1 MHLKHTIIPALL
13 SAILVATSAR
23 AQDTEPT
30 PATSDSATA
39 GATADASDRGPAS
52 IWMLLPASAGELPDW
67 VEPSAAALNHELAQH
82 APFLD
87 PGGLRARLE
96 RRVSAQPARLSN
108 LQIDAWMSHSRSAII
123 HLSSMEYAQARQD
136 LLQTEAISARAAEE
150 LNREDHRAHAV
161 LETCLY
167 LVRVFVETDQYA
179 RAEEHAR
186 ECRML
191 VPGLTANALEQ
202 TPEVNEVLRH
212 VDEAMRHE
220 PRGQLRV
227 ESNPSGCTVRLNG
240 LVFGET
246 PFTLD
251 DMARGDYRLQVECDD
266 HVRGRVHHVR
276 IGDEETVVRVDG
288 RFEQVFETRPIPHL
302 HYPNAEQSREHR
314 MLDALR
320 LAHDGGASHVLLFV
334 PIQDGVRVD
343 RVDVATQTL
352 VASVRVPVNPSAMP
366 PIARALVVP
375 VVRALMASRSIDF
388 MVNPPAAI
396 EPWEGPH
403 SKPAIR
409 VSSEQAS
416 LAALAVG
423 EPVAEG
429 IMPRRHRRSPSRPR
443 ATLGWVIAGAG
454 VAALGLGYALEA
466 RSRGLGD
473 RYARAEPVDPDFTSR
488 QGDWQ
493 SSRYPVYG
501 LAALGGVGASVGLGL
516 ALPAR
521 GGVPWYAW
529 LSGAA
534 GVGLVA
540 SGVVVGLG
548 ASSCGNIASD
558 RVRCVDRGKSV
569 DLAVLLAMTGAPL
582 LSVPL
587 SYLLLPTGSRF
598 SARLD
603 LGRTHASV
611 MLEGR
616 L

>member
-1 MHLKHTIIPALL
+1 MSLKLTIIPALL
-13 SAILVATSAR
+13 TAILVATSAR
-23 AQDTEPT
+23 AQDAEPT
-30 PATSDSATA
+30 HASADDATTGISN
-39 GATADASDRGPAS
+39 SDRGPTS
-52 IWMLLPASAGELPDW
+52 IWMLLPASAGELPRW
-67 VEPSAAALNHELAQH
+67 VEPSTAALNHELARH

-96 RRVSAQPARLSN
+96 QRVSTQPARLTN

-136 LLQTEAISARAAEE
+136 LLETEAISSRAAVE

-227 ESNPSGCTVRLNG
+227 ESTPSGCTVRLNG

-246 PFTLD
+246 PFSLD
-251 DMARGDYRLQVECDD
+251 DMARGDYRLQVECEDN
-266 HVRGRVHHVR
+266 VRGRVHHVR
-276 IGDEETVVRVDG
+276 IGNEETVVRVDA
-288 RFEQVFETRPIPHL
+288 RFEQAFETRPIPHL
-302 HYPNAEQSREHR
+302 HYPNADQSREHR

-320 LAHDGGASHVLLFV
+320 LAHDGSASHVLLFV
-334 PIQDGVRVD
+334 PVQDGVRID

-352 VASVRVPVNPSAMP
+352 VASVRVPVNPRAMP

-388 MVNPPAAI
+388 MVSPPAAF

-416 LAALAVG
+416 LAALAAG

-429 IMPRRHRRSPSRPR
+429 IMPVSRRERRSGRH
-443 ATLGWVIAGAG
+443 ATLGWAIAGAG

-473 RYARAEPVDPDFTSR
+473 RYARAEPSDPDFTSR
-488 QGDWQ
+488 QSDWQ

-501 LAALGGVGASVGLGL
+501 LAALGGVAASVGLGY

-521 GGVPWYAW
+521 DGVPWPAW
-529 LSGAA
+529 LSGVA
-534 GVGLVA
+534 GLGLLA

-548 ASSCGNIASD
+548 AHSCGNIASD
-558 RVRCVDRGKSV
+558 RVGCVARGKSV
-569 DLAVLLAMTGAPL
+569 DLAVLLSMTGAPL

-587 SYLLLPTGSRF
+587 SYLLLPAGSGV

-603 LGRTHASV
+603 LSRTRAGLV
-611 MLEGR
+611 LEGR